1 MLPIS
6 GAVSAIH
13 GIMVSPGERK
23 DYTHQGKCGC
33 LNYNYVQAGIS
44 LTQHLTSPYYQRQLL

>member
-6 GAVSAIH
+6 GAVFAIC
-13 GIMVSPGERK
+13 GIMVSPRHRQ

-44 LTQHLTSPYYQRQLL
+44 LTQHLTAPYYQ

>member
-6 GAVSAIH
+6 GAVFALH
-13 GIMVSPGERK
+13 GILVSPRERK

-44 LTQHLTSPYYQRQLL
+44 LTQHLASPYYQ